1 MANADTEQEPAGV
14 LGVDPL
20 VRLRDRRRV
29 VGPHVHDR
37 GGHDDHGGGVEGALD
52 EPEIG
57 QHPPPQAQPGS
68 TEAECLRLGHEA
80 HAGVVVVGR
89 VEPCPEGAELW

>member
-1 MANADTEQEPAGV
+1 MADAHAEQEPAGV

-20 VRLRDRRRV
+20 ERLRDRRRV

-37 GGHDDHGGGVEGALD
+37 GGHDDHGGGVEGALG
-52 EPEIG
+52 EGETG
-57 QHPPPQAQPGS
+57 QRPPSQAQPRS
-68 TEAECLRLGHEA
+68 TEAERLRLGHEA